1 MSNQTAASARS
12 AGPGAPL
19 GRLVLGTLMM
29 VVAAG
34 STGALVLEHFGG
46 VGLPGCGAG
55 GGCGAAAKSEYGS
68 VPGLGLPTSI
78 VGLAYFVAVLVGY
91 LVTRGNPGSLSR
103 WVARLGLL
111 ASIGFLVVSVLEQ
124 LLCPYCIV
132 SHLANLAFV
141 VILETTRRAP
151 SGGGRP
157 RASAGLWPA
166 LATFLVFMGVMGIAE
181 ANAQTKARAKAEQ
194 ELRDSTSRMVAQG
207 TADQNANAPDPTTP
221 DPTTPDP
228 TGADSTAPGEAAPQS
243 GAPEVIAKRDEP
255 KAIEPADATPAPA
268 ARTGFTGRYRLGPE
282 ASPVRI
288 VIFSDY
294 QCPECKF
301 MEGQAMAVLAKHPQ
315 VSLSAKHF
323 PFSTDCNRH
332 LPPGNN
338 KHPNACRAA
347 RATEAAGMVGG
358 NNAFWEMHKWVFSVN
373 GLFDDATLMRQV
385 GAMGLDAAAFA
396 RAFNDPATS
405 ALVSG
410 DIEEGMS
417 LGVMFTPTVFING
430 VELRGTNASNALMLA
445 TEALLGANVP
455 ALTSANDKPAGLE
468 QKVIDDWRASVEQRE
483 PTDNTAWSIGPADAP
498 LHLMLWGD
506 YREVNTPRADA
517 ILRRLATTRTDL
529 RYTFRHYPFDQG
541 CNMFVRET
549 RHPLACRASQAA
561 EVVGSLAGAE
571 AYWAM
576 HAWLMENQR
585 ATEQEIVVRALELT
599 GLEQEAFLA
608 LYRGREVAAVIR
620 EDVNGGQRIG
630 IRSLPT
636 LMLNGRVV
644 PRWFVGERP
653 YIEEIIN
660 AAGKDAAPK

>member
-1 MSNQTAASARS
+1 MSKQSAATPRS

-19 GRLVLGTLMM
+19 GRLVLGTLML

-34 STGALVLEHFGG
+34 SSGALVLEHFGG

-55 GGCGAAAKSEYGS
+55 GGCGAAAKSDYGS

-78 VGLAYFVAVLVGY
+78 VGLAYFTAVLVGY
-91 LVTRGNPGSLSR
+91 LVSRGNPGSLSR

-124 LLCPYCIV
+124 LLCPYCIA

-141 VILETTRRAP
+141 VILETTRRARVD
-151 SGGGRP
+151 GARP
-157 RASAGLWPA
+157 RASAGFWPA

-181 ANAQTKARAKAEQ
+181 ANAQSKARAKAEQ
-194 ELRDSTSRMVAQG
+194 ELRDSTGRMVAQG
-207 TADQNANAPDPTTP
+207 SADQQASVPDGEGESDGADPVEADASEVVAAPTEGDAPVAGAE
-221 DPTTPDP
+221 
-228 TGADSTAPGEAAPQS
+228 TGAS
-243 GAPEVIAKRDEP
+243 GAD
-255 KAIEPADATPAPA
+255 DARVEEAPA
-268 ARTGFTGRYRLGPE
+268 APSRGFTGRYRLGPE
-282 ASPVRI
+282 VSPVRI

-301 MEGQAMAVLAKHPQ
+301 MERQAMEVLAKHPQ

-358 NNAFWEMHKWVFSVN
+358 NDAFWEMHKWVFSVN
-373 GLFDDATLMRQV
+373 GLFDDATLVRQV

-445 TEALLGANVP
+445 TEALLAANVP
-455 ALTSANDKPAGLE
+455 ALTSASDKPAGLE
-468 QKVIDDWRASVEQRE
+468 QKVIDDWRASAEQRE
-483 PTDNTAWSIGPADAP
+483 PTDNTAWSMGPPDAP
-498 LHLMLWGD
+498 MHLMLWGD

-529 RYTFRHYPFDQG
+529 RYTFRHYPFDQR
-541 CNMFVRET
+541 CNMFVRQT
-549 RHPLACRASQAA
+549 MHPLACGASQAA
-561 EVVGSLAGAE
+561 EVVGSQAGAE
-571 AYWAM
+571 AYWTM

-585 ATEQEIVVRALELT
+585 ATEQEIVARAMELT

-653 YIEEIIN
+653 YIEEIID
-660 AAGKDAAPK
+660 AAGKGAGTE